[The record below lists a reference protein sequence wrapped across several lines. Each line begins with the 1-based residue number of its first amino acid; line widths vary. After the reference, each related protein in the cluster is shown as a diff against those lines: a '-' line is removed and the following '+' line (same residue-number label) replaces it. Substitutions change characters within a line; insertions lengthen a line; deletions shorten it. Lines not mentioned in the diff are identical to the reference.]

1 MLIIHERQC
10 VRKCQDGGMIIARA
24 CNSYISLFNFF
35 LPLVFVSTA
44 DERRAHPSC
53 AVGIIIKKEK
63 IFEEKR
69 DGEDR

>member
-1 MLIIHERQC
+1 
-10 VRKCQDGGMIIARA
+10 MIIARA

-53 AVGIIIKKEK
+53 AVGIITKKEK